1 MAPSCIISDIYR
13 DIGRKSPFFIPP
25 CIRRPRYTVCY
36 KEKLECCGYLTVKKF
51 DDICITV
58 FFRQACMM
66 WRTMDSYMMPSTD
79 RQTSFDSV
87 VRAVHRA
94 VETWPIW
101 FFLVIYW
108 VLGFRSLKKWCV
120 LSTITWTHS
129 LGWPSSSSVSA
140 CIDVHVKCMAI

>member
-58 FFRQACMM
+58 FFSTGVHDVTDHGLLYDAIDGQTDIFRQRSPRCASRGRNM
-66 WRTMDSYMMPSTD
+66 TYMIFSGYILG
-79 RQTSFDSV
+79 S
-87 VRAVHRA
+87 
-94 VETWPIW
+94 W
-101 FFLVIYW
+101 F
-108 VLGFRSLKKWCV
+108 
-120 LSTITWTHS
+120 
-129 LGWPSSSSVSA
+129 P
-140 CIDVHVKCMAI
+140 